1 MLNTSIRFL
10 ALLTMVVWIGGIIF
24 FSFLVA
30 PTLFAMLP
38 TQQLAG
44 QVVNRLLS
52 GLHDVG
58 LVCGV
63 VFLIASGYGT
73 LKQARVARALCGAM
87 ILCTAASQLAVIPK
101 MQRIRESVGGAIEA
115 LPASDA
121 GRAAFDHLH
130 RISVGLEIAVL
141 VGGILI
147 IGILARTA
155 EKPRSNTEVT
165 EPPLSTQRHG
175 VTEKQ
180 EAANK
185 TSV

>member
-24 FSFLVA
+24 FAFLVA

-73 LKQARVARALCGAM
+73 LKRARVARALCGAM

-101 MQRIRESVGGAIEA
+101 MQRLRESVGGAIEA

-141 VGGILI
+141 IGGIVILA
-147 IGILARTA
+147 ILARTA

-165 EPPLSTQRHG
+165 EQTPSSPQRHG
-175 VTEKQ
+175 ATEKQ
-180 EAANK
+180 EANK
-185 TSV
+185 SSA